1 MAKKK
6 AGDGGGKKAS
16 KSGAVMLRIA
26 PELHAELADTAACLG
41 LDTTGLLRLM
51 IRGSL
56 PHYRLEA
63 RLIEQQGEEAAEL
76 LEKWRR
82 DNPGRPIREFW
93 DAYYLHQ
100 MVKWTSEE
108 VNLEL
113 GPRFRLAEVMGG
125 GVKDLFSTQEEPKKE
140 QKP

>member
-51 IRGSL
+51 IRRSL
-56 PHYRLEA
+56 PHYRLEP

-82 DNPGRPIREFW
+82 GSPGRATPQCAAAR
-93 DAYYLHQ
+93 YLHQ
-100 MVKWTSEE
+100 RVE
-108 VNLEL
+108 
-113 GPRFRLAEVMGG
+113 
-125 GVKDLFSTQEEPKKE
+125 
-140 QKP
+140 